1 MVDKTKD
8 FIIKAAKKEFL
19 ENGYTGSNLR
29 SIAKEAGVTTGAI
42 YFFFD
47 SKEDLFVTVIRP
59 PLEELKQC
67 FFHHWREEVTNI
79 KNHELTSEHEDI
91 NAAKEIIDIM
101 FRNREVMT
109 LILENREH
117 PFIFSWME
125 EMVSYAEKHILNY
138 FSLSHASIEPSLSHW
153 LSHIQFERFIYIFEH
168 CQNMSEVE
176 KELHFMIK
184 FMRGGFF
191 ALLESSS

>member
-1 MVDKTKD
+1 MEDKTKD

-91 NAAKEIIDIM
+91 HAAKEIIDIM